1 MAVSV
6 YAYSVFVIF
15 TNTKVLMYSVLLV
28 AEHRQDSTE
37 LACVNA
43 ILYICSATVLL
54 ELPTQAS
61 ARVVLQCDSKV
72 RTL

>member
-6 YAYSVFVIF
+6 YTYSAFVIF

-28 AEHRQDSTE
+28 AEHRQDSME

-54 ELPTQAS
+54 ELPIQAS
-61 ARVVLQCDSKV
+61 ARVVLH
-72 RTL
+72 